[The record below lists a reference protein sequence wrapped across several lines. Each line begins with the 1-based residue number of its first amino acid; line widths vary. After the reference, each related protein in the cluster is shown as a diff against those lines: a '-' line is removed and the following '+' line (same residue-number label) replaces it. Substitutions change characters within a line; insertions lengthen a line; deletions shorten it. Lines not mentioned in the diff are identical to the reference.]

1 MRRREAALTFRAWW
15 RFLNGYIDFI
25 FRNGYAK
32 LQDIATLTMLSKRA
46 SWQEQPS
53 HEHPEVRANL
63 RRILLL
69 SEVARCKADYEFL
82 DNYIE
87 NVKYF
92 RELPPRDRLRFLKAA
107 KGIELDDGDAL
118 FRIGDRADAFYCI
131 MFGTMSVV
139 MDFSRMAAPTLNEF
153 EEIMNRARVHSSFLN
168 PGGKLDTS
176 HDATYVVR
184 TMKPLEVFG
193 DVGLLLEEQQRTAS
207 VVATETTLLMQI
219 DRDTF
224 MGLRARNLSRELRE
238 KMTFLAGVACLDH
251 WEDEGILK
259 LCDRME
265 KIQHT
270 YNDVIVAEG
279 EPANNFYFIK
289 QGECRLV
296 KRYSALEQKQKQHDR
311 KQPCLVEISSISSQ
325 HYFGFYEAILC
336 VPNAVFSVLVSSPS
350 AILYRVDRVDFRQIV
365 LKDATTEQMMRQ
377 EAFALSA
384 RADTTSVMR
393 DLKRETKWNQYK
405 QELVDSV
412 LTRHEEEHI
421 PIMGL
426 RSNLGGYHSAREPK
440 FCLPKL
446 PTSPRGS
453 QTDRDIPGV
462 SSGRLRR
469 AQKPLIDK
477 PKSSPR
483 HSRGHDGSW
492 LDWARRHAGS
502 GDNTSSG
509 HTDKNQQALVSNV
522 QWGKASQIMGGLR
535 NDDDKVTTAIVDLF
549 KAKGAGH

>member
-1 MRRREAALTFRAWW
+1 MFV
-15 RFLNGYIDFI
+15 
-25 FRNGYAK
+25 
-32 LQDIATLTMLSKRA
+32 LSKRA
-46 SWQEQPS
+46 SWREQPS
-53 HEHPEVRANL
+53 HELPEVRANL

-69 SEVARCKADYEFL
+69 SEVARCKAEYEFL
-82 DNYIE
+82 DNYIQ

-118 FRIGDRADAFYCI
+118 FRVGDRADAFYCI

-168 PGGKLDTS
+168 PGGKLDMS

-224 MGLRARNLSRELRE
+224 MALRARNLSRELRE
-238 KMTFLAGVACLDH
+238 KMAFLAGVACLDH

-270 YNDVIVAEG
+270 YNDVVVAEG
-279 EPANNFYFIK
+279 EPSNHFYFIK

-296 KRYSALEQKQKQHDR
+296 KRYSALEQKHIHQGR
-311 KQPCLVEISSISSQ
+311 KQPCFVEISPISSQ
-325 HYFGFYEAILC
+325 HYFGFYEAIMC
-336 VPNAVFSVLVSSPS
+336 VPNAVFSVLVSSPT

-365 LKDATTEQMMRQ
+365 LKDATTEQLLRQ
-377 EAFALSA
+377 EAIGLTAC
-384 RADTTSVMR
+384 ADTTSVMR
-393 DLKRETKWNQYK
+393 DLKRETKWSQYK
-405 QELVDSV
+405 KDLVDSV
-412 LTRHEEEHI
+412 LSRHEEEHI
-421 PIMGL
+421 PIMGP
-426 RSNLGGYHSAREPK
+426 RPDLGGYHSAREPK

-446 PTSPRGS
+446 PTSPASARGS
-453 QTDRDIPGV
+453 QTEREVPGV

-469 AQKPLIDK
+469 AQKPLSDY
-477 PKSSPR
+477 PKASPR
-483 HSRGHDGSW
+483 RSRGHDGSW
-492 LDWARRHAGS
+492 LDWAQQRARS
-502 GDNTSSG
+502 GDSTSSG
-509 HTDKNQQALVSNV
+509 RADKNEQGLMSNV
-522 QWGKASQIMGGLR
+522 QWGKTSQIMGKLR
-535 NDDDKVTTAIVDLF
+535 NDEDKVSTAIVDLF
-549 KAKGAGH
+549 KKKGEH

>member
-1 MRRREAALTFRAWW
+1 MPNIRGAAGSTISMPGLIIGCVLVAFVVLGFLQQHMHKRQRRTRYHPSLQLQQSSTGVLEQLEKRKEDLRRYINKLKEQLAVREDQLRYHDELEEIVTSRVETSHRDEKEWK
-15 RFLNGYIDFI
+15 
-25 FRNGYAK
+25 K
-32 LQDIATLTMLSKRA
+32 LMKAGKKVHGGNWNTSIGDEPSLRLSKRA
-46 SWQEQPS
+46 SWREQPS
-53 HEHPEVRANL
+53 HELPEVRANL

-82 DNYIE
+82 DNYIQ

-168 PGGKLDTS
+168 PGGKVDMS
-176 HDATYVVR
+176 HEATYVIR

-224 MGLRARNLSRELRE
+224 MALRARNMSRELR
-238 KMTFLAGVACLDH
+238 
-251 WEDEGILK
+251 
-259 LCDRME
+259 
-265 KIQHT
+265 
-270 YNDVIVAEG
+270 
-279 EPANNFYFIK
+279 
-289 QGECRLV
+289 
-296 KRYSALEQKQKQHDR
+296 
-311 KQPCLVEISSISSQ
+311 Q

-365 LKDATTEQMMRQ
+365 LKDATTEQMLRQ
-377 EAFALSA
+377 EAIGLSA
-384 RADTTSVMR
+384 RADITSVMR
-393 DLKRETKWNQYK
+393 DLKRETKWKQYK

-412 LTRHEEEHI
+412 FTRHEEEHV
-421 PIMGL
+421 PIMGP
-426 RSNLGGYHSAREPK
+426 RPNLGGYHTAREPK
-440 FCLPKL
+440 FTLPKL
-446 PTSPRGS
+446 STSPRGS
-453 QTDRDIPGV
+453 QTGREVPGV

-469 AQKPLIDK
+469 VQKPLLDN
-477 PKSSPR
+477 PR
-483 HSRGHDGSW
+483 RSHGHDGGW
-492 LDWARRHAGS
+492 LDI
-502 GDNTSSG
+502 SS
-509 HTDKNQQALVSNV
+509 S
-522 QWGKASQIMGGLR
+522 SFRMM
-535 NDDDKVTTAIVDLF
+535 
-549 KAKGAGH
+549 

>member
-1 MRRREAALTFRAWW
+1 M
-15 RFLNGYIDFI
+15 
-25 FRNGYAK
+25 
-32 LQDIATLTMLSKRA
+32 ATLGFNIFLACNHVRECLSAAAIIQHYMLSKRA
-46 SWQEQPS
+46 SWREQPS
-53 HEHPEVRANL
+53 HELPEVRANL

-82 DNYIE
+82 DNYIQ

-168 PGGKLDTS
+168 PGGKVDMS
-176 HDATYVVR
+176 HEATYVIR

-224 MGLRARNLSRELRE
+224 MALRARNMSRELRE

-265 KIQHT
+265 KVQHT
-270 YNDVIVAEG
+270 YNDVVVAEG
-279 EPANNFYFIK
+279 EPANNFFFIK

-296 KRYSALEQKQKQHDR
+296 KRYSALEQKKRQHDH
-311 KQPCLVEISSISSQ
+311 KQCFVEISSISSQ

-365 LKDATTEQMMRQ
+365 LKDATTEQMLRQ
-377 EAFALSA
+377 EAIGLSA
-384 RADTTSVMR
+384 RADITSVMR
-393 DLKRETKWNQYK
+393 DLKRETKWKQYK

-412 LTRHEEEHI
+412 FTRHEEEHV
-421 PIMGL
+421 PIMGP
-426 RSNLGGYHSAREPK
+426 RPNLGGYHTAREPK
-440 FCLPKL
+440 FTLPKL
-446 PTSPRGS
+446 STSPRGS
-453 QTDRDIPGV
+453 QTGREVPGV

-469 AQKPLIDK
+469 VQKPLLDN
-477 PKSSPR
+477 PR
-483 HSRGHDGSW
+483 RSHGHDGGW
-492 LDWARRHAGS
+492 LDWARQRAGS
-502 GDNTSSG
+502 GDNTSPG
-509 HTDKNQQALVSNV
+509 HADKNEQVLVSNV
-522 QWGKASQIMGGLR
+522 QWGKTSQIMGKLR
-535 NDDDKVTTAIVDLF
+535 NDEDKVSTAIVDLF
-549 KAKGAGH
+549 KAKGAEQ

>member
-296 KRYSALEQKQKQHDR
+296 KRYSALEQKQKQQDR

-405 QELVDSV
+405 QDTRTKV
-412 LTRHEEEHI
+412 LPAKTANFTKRFTN
-421 PIMGL
+421 
-426 RSNLGGYHSAREPK
+426 RS
-440 FCLPKL
+440 
-446 PTSPRGS
+446 
-453 QTDRDIPGV
+453 
-462 SSGRLRR
+462 
-469 AQKPLIDK
+469 
-477 PKSSPR
+477 R
-483 HSRGHDGSW
+483 HSRRLLCW

>member
-1 MRRREAALTFRAWW
+1 MTPPSPFEPSEWSKC
-15 RFLNGYIDFI
+15 IDYG
-25 FRNGYAK
+25 R
-32 LQDIATLTMLSKRA
+32 LSKRA
-46 SWQEQPS
+46 SWREQPS
-53 HEHPEVRANL
+53 HELPEVRANL

-82 DNYIE
+82 DNYIQ

-168 PGGKLDTS
+168 PGGKVDMS
-176 HDATYVVR
+176 HEATYVIR

-224 MGLRARNLSRELRE
+224 MALRARNMSRELRE

-265 KIQHT
+265 KVQHT
-270 YNDVIVAEG
+270 YNDVVVAE
-279 EPANNFYFIK
+279 
-289 QGECRLV
+289 
-296 KRYSALEQKQKQHDR
+296 
-311 KQPCLVEISSISSQ
+311 
-325 HYFGFYEAILC
+325 
-336 VPNAVFSVLVSSPS
+336 
-350 AILYRVDRVDFRQIV
+350 DFRQIV
-365 LKDATTEQMMRQ
+365 LKDATTEQMLRQ
-377 EAFALSA
+377 EAIGLSA
-384 RADTTSVMR
+384 RADITSVMR
-393 DLKRETKWNQYK
+393 DLKRETKWKQYK

-412 LTRHEEEHI
+412 FTRHEEEHV
-421 PIMGL
+421 PIMGP
-426 RSNLGGYHSAREPK
+426 RPNLGGYHTAREPK
-440 FCLPKL
+440 FTLPKL
-446 PTSPRGS
+446 STSPRGS
-453 QTDRDIPGV
+453 QTGREVPGV

-469 AQKPLIDK
+469 VQKPLLDN
-477 PKSSPR
+477 PR
-483 HSRGHDGSW
+483 RSHGHDGGW
-492 LDWARRHAGS
+492 LDV
-502 GDNTSSG
+502 
-509 HTDKNQQALVSNV
+509 LVSNV
-522 QWGKASQIMGGLR
+522 QWGKTSQIMGKLR
-535 NDDDKVTTAIVDLF
+535 NDEDKVSTAIVDLF
-549 KAKGAGH
+549 KAKGAEQ

>member
-1 MRRREAALTFRAWW
+1 MC
-15 RFLNGYIDFI
+15 
-25 FRNGYAK
+25 
-32 LQDIATLTMLSKRA
+32 RA

-53 HEHPEVRANL
+53 HEQPEVRANL

-279 EPANNFYFIK
+279 EPAKAHKPIETF
-289 QGECRLV
+289 QASPLV
-296 KRYSALEQKQKQHDR
+296 GFDEHKSH
-311 KQPCLVEISSISSQ
+311 SSTNRSRP
-325 HYFGFYEAILC
+325 HAIH
-336 VPNAVFSVLVSSPS
+336 
-350 AILYRVDRVDFRQIV
+350 VD
-365 LKDATTEQMMRQ
+365 TM
-377 EAFALSA
+377 
-384 RADTTSVMR
+384 
-393 DLKRETKWNQYK
+393 
-405 QELVDSV
+405 
-412 LTRHEEEHI
+412 
-421 PIMGL
+421 
-426 RSNLGGYHSAREPK
+426 
-440 FCLPKL
+440 
-446 PTSPRGS
+446 
-453 QTDRDIPGV
+453 
-462 SSGRLRR
+462 
-469 AQKPLIDK
+469 
-477 PKSSPR
+477 
-483 HSRGHDGSW
+483 
-492 LDWARRHAGS
+492 WARQHAGS

-535 NDDDKVTTAIVDLF
+535 NDDDKVSTAIVDLF